1 MAYTVRTEHFE
12 GPLEVLLSLIEKR
25 KMHIGQISLAA
36 VTDDFISYV
45 EKAEKFPIG
54 ESAHFVLIAST
65 LLLIKSK
72 SLLPTLELSEE
83 EQGSM
88 EDLEKRLREYQ
99 KIKALSLSLKKIF
112 GTSPLFPREESSKIV
127 PVFSPDGETRIDS
140 IRAAI
145 RRVLEQI
152 PKVERLPNVV
162 VKKVLSLEEV
172 ISRLTER
179 ITSNLKTSFRE
190 FVEGQNGA
198 NGKNDELE
206 KTNVIV
212 SFLALLELVKRGSIL
227 ASQEH
232 PLEEIQIET
241 ASIGLPKYD

>member
-25 KMHIGQISLAA
+25 KMHIGQISLAS

-99 KIKALSLSLKKIF
+99 KIKALSVGLRKIF
-112 GTSPLFPREESSKIV
+112 GTTPLFSREESSKIV
-127 PVFSPDGETRIDS
+127 SVFSPDDETKLDS

-152 PKVERLPNVV
+152 PKVERLPQVV
-162 VKKVLSLEEV
+162 VKKVMSLEEM

-190 FVEGQNGA
+190 FVGGQG
-198 NGKNDELE
+198 GELE
-206 KTNVIV
+206 KTNVIL

-241 ASIGLPKYD
+241 TSVGLPKYN

>member
-99 KIKALSLSLKKIF
+99 KIKALSIGLRKIF
-112 GTSPLFPREESSKIV
+112 GTAPLFPREESNKIV
-127 PVFSPDGETRIDS
+127 PVFSPDSETKLDS
-140 IRAAI
+140 IRAAM

-162 VKKVLSLEEV
+162 VKKVMSLEEV

-190 FVEGQNGA
+190 FVGGQSGEGG
-198 NGKNDELE
+198 ELE

-241 ASIGLPKYD
+241 ASVGLPKYN